1 MAELVRR
8 GYEAVER
15 GDITALDEML
25 ADDVTWH
32 GTPGSSNER
41 LSRDYDGKAAVF
53 GFFSELGRLSSGT
66 LRRDVA
72 RLTRTDRMWTG
83 AGPGRHSRRAA
94 GAARRLIGT
103 QSDDQ
108 RLTVS
113 PRVGCRLGI
122 TAYHSGL

>member
-1 MAELVRR
+1 MEKNSVDTEIHNVAREPMAELVRR

-15 GDITALDEML
+15 GDIAALDEML

-32 GTPGSSNER
+32 GTPASSNER

-83 AGPGRHSRRAA
+83 AGRVPVPA
-94 GAARRLIGT
+94 GIHAEQPT
-103 QSDDQ
+103 
-108 RLTVS
+108 
-113 PRVGCRLGI
+113 PLG
-122 TAYHSGL
+122 A